1 MGAKS
6 NAGRVR
12 VGVWGA
18 SGSGKSSYVKRQLAK
33 RKRVVI
39 FDPQGEYDA
48 TQAQVLVV
56 RLLLEPEPD
65 MGRVQDILMRGW

>member
-18 SGSGKSSYVKRQLAK
+18 TGSGKSSYVKRQLAK

-48 TQAQVLVV
+48 TQAQ
-56 RLLLEPEPD
+56 D
-65 MGRVQDILMRGW
+65 